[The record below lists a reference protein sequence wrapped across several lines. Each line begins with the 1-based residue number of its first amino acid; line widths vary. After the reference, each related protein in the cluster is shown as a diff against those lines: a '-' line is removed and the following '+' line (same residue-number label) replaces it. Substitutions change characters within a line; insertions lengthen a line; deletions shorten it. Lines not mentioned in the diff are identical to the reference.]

1 VRLWPIGWSVYSVSE
16 SDGHRHGRVLLRPP
30 VAGDRA
36 EFIAL
41 MRASRSFH
49 RPWATA
55 PTDDDRF
62 AAYLADS
69 KRPDFEAMLV
79 CRREDGV
86 IVGFFNLS
94 QIVRRS
100 FESAYLG
107 YAVGKPYAG
116 QGYMR
121 EGMELVL
128 RHAFNDLR
136 LHRIEANIQ
145 PGNQPSIALAQ
156 GAGFR
161 REGFSPRYLKIG
173 GRWRD
178 HERWAIL
185 ADDWRRRIQERP
197 SLEPLRDRSRRPG
210 GNLVRRP
217 WPLPGRR

>member
-1 VRLWPIGWSVYSVSE
+1 MSE
-16 SDGHRHGRVLLRPP
+16 LGGAVLSEGPPRGEGRVFLRGP
-30 VAGDRA
+30 AASDRH
-36 EFIAL
+36 EFVSL
-41 MRASRSFH
+41 MRTSRAFH

-62 AAYLADS
+62 TAYLADS
-69 KRPDFEAMLV
+69 QRPDFEAMLV
-79 CRREDGV
+79 CRRDDTA

-100 FESAYLG
+100 LQSAYLG

-116 QGYMR
+116 HGYMR
-121 EGMELVL
+121 EGIALVL
-128 RHAFNDLR
+128 RHAFLDLK

-145 PGNQPSIALAQ
+145 PGNHASIALAQ

-185 ADDWRRRIQERP
+185 ADDWRRRSE
-197 SLEPLRDRSRRPG
+197 SDDTF
-210 GNLVRRP
+210 
-217 WPLPGRR
+217 W

>member
-1 VRLWPIGWSVYSVSE
+1 MAEPNGQHE
-16 SDGHRHGRVLLRPP
+16 GRVFLREP
-30 VAGDRA
+30 VPSDRN
-36 EFIAL
+36 EFISL
-41 MRASRSFH
+41 MRASRAFH

-62 AAYLADS
+62 AAYIADS
-69 KRPDFEAMLV
+69 HRPDFEAMLV
-79 CRREDGV
+79 CRLGDGA

-94 QIVRRS
+94 QIVRRAL
-100 FESAYLG
+100 ESAYLG
-107 YAVGKPYAG
+107 YAAGKPYAG

-121 EGMELVL
+121 EGMALVL
-128 RHAFNDLR
+128 QRAFTELR

-145 PGNQPSIALAQ
+145 PGNHASIALAK

-185 ADDWRRRIQERP
+185 ADDWRSRSAP
-197 SLEPLRDRSRRPG
+197 ASASGVADLRG
-210 GNLVRRP
+210 
-217 WPLPGRR
+217 